1 MSRPKENKP
10 AARPYQIAAVYP
22 ADLERCHAMAAMEI
36 ATLLGSE
43 AFLESNADDITKTTG
58 IEPTRY
64 ADQLV
69 DYLVWDIRPEAAMHP
84 RWGEERD
91 NAVYI
96 ALDRQMD
103 RGPQIHVGRYASGAY
118 VLYALRTVIGAMCP
132 AIAPR

>member
-1 MSRPKENKP
+1 MSRSEGSRP

-36 ATLLGSE
+36 ATLLESE
-43 AFLESNADDITKTTG
+43 AFLESNADGITKATG

-64 ADQLV
+64 ADRLV
-69 DYLVWDIRPEAAMHP
+69 DYLVWDIRPKAAMHP

-103 RGPQIHVGRYASGAY
+103 RAPQIHVGRYASGAY
-118 VLYALRTVIGAMCP
+118 VLYALRTVIVAMCP
-132 AIAPR
+132 AIARR